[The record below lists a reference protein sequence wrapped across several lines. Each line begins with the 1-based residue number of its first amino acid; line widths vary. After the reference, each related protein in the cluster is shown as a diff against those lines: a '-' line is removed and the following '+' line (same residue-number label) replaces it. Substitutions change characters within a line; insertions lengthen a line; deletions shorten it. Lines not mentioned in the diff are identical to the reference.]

1 MATIERRNLA
11 PVTPSTTLTETDRS
25 RVYDVIRRHL
35 ADVLMGN
42 QSYYPDGVQRD
53 LRSRAADLEGFI
65 SSMKN
70 LQNHVNDPSNIIGEA
85 ANDLRKY
92 ADAFQRQIEESEP
105 ADNIQIPPES
115 SPNTS
120 DNNIIYVDPD
130 PGPYSPPNPVAPS
143 QRPRDLIASLQSPGS
158 RGSAFF
164 GLMPGRFVEPPIRAI
179 SSPVGNLNHS
189 SSGQAGSQPII
200 DDLGGV
206 SRGRNHLIS
215 GIGDWV
221 AAVTGLYPTNSM
233 QLAPRQADQLRG
245 IVSNEPMP
253 DWPFPP
259 PIFNRR

>member
-1 MATIERRNLA
+1 MRFEQARLAYVARGIEISRINETRSGGIVATIERRNLA

-42 QSYYPDGVQRD
+42 QSYFPDGVQRD
-53 LRSRAADLEGFI
+53 LRSRAADLGGFI

-130 PGPYSPPNPVAPS
+130 PGPYSTPNPVAPS
-143 QRPRDLIASLQSPGS
+143 QRPRDLTASLQSPGG

-164 GLMPGRFVEPPIRAI
+164 GF
-179 SSPVGNLNHS
+179 
-189 SSGQAGSQPII
+189 
-200 DDLGGV
+200 
-206 SRGRNHLIS
+206 
-215 GIGDWV
+215 
-221 AAVTGLYPTNSM
+221 YPTNSM
-233 QLAPRQADQLRG
+233 QLAPRQADQLCG